1 MSKTQHSLIA
11 VTMLVLCLGCRRSAP
26 PAAEQPAKQRLTIK
40 LSLILGDTSDWYRG
54 AVKWKELVEARTDGR
69 IRVKV
74 FTNASLSN
82 RSQQN
87 ELQMVQTGVLEAS
100 LESSILLSI
109 LDKRFSVF
117 SMPWLFKDH
126 DVANKVCD
134 GPCGEKMLA
143 LLPENKLV
151 GLAYGVNGFRQI
163 TNNQRPITGLADLEN
178 LKIRVPAIQMYID
191 IFRLF
196 GADPSQM
203 NFGELFTAL
212 KEGTMHAQENPL
224 SVIWAAKLFEVQ
236 NHITCWKYSYDPIIL
251 CMNQKTWDGLS
262 PEDQATLRSAAKE
275 AMDYERQ
282 LVAQSDKTLLEELKS
297 KGMQVTTLSPEALN
311 EFREKAKAIYQQYRP
326 TIGGELLDSFVAA
339 ARAAEG

>member
-1 MSKTQHSLIA
+1 MVMRPYTIPL
-11 VTMLVLCLGCRRSAP
+11 LGLFVCFGCQKPSP
-26 PAAEQPAKQRLTIK
+26 PAGQKAPGHSLTIK
-40 LSLILGDTSDWYRG
+40 LSLILGDTSDWYKG
-54 AVKWKELVEARTDGR
+54 AVKWKELVEQRTGGR

-87 ELQMVQTGVLEAS
+87 ELQMVQTGVLQAS

-117 SMPWLFKDH
+117 SMPWLFKNH
-126 DVANKVCD
+126 QVANKVCD

-163 TNNQRPITGLADLEN
+163 TNNRRPIARLADLKN

-191 IFRLF
+191 VFRLF

-224 SVIWAAKLFEVQ
+224 SVIWTAKLYEVQ
-236 NHITCWKYSYDPIIL
+236 NHITCWNYSYDPIIL
-251 CMNQKTWDGLS
+251 CMNFDTWNSLS
-262 PEDQATLRSAAKE
+262 PEEQTTLRAAAKE

-282 LVAQSDKTLLEELKS
+282 LVAQSDKTLLEQLKQ
-297 KGMQVTTLSPEALN
+297 KGMKVTTLSPAALR
-311 EFREKAKAIYQQYRP
+311 EFREKAQAIYVKYRP
-326 TIGGELLDSFVAA
+326 IIGADLLDAFVAA
-339 ARAAEG
+339 AEAAEG